1 MLFGQL
7 RSRQKQEK
15 NYQSVVSTLRS
26 NGIDSME
33 KAEQCRSNMLRN
45 AKIYSL
51 LALFVCLLILALA
64 PSSLPWTTVIL
75 FCVLLWVWTSTISAR
90 KHIKRFID
98 TELHSPPG

>member
-26 NGIDSME
+26 NGVDSAE
-33 KAEQCRSNMLRN
+33 KAEQCRNNILRN

-51 LALFVCLLILALA
+51 LALLACLLVLALA
-64 PSSLPWTTVIL
+64 PGSLPWTATVL
-75 FCVLLWVWTSTISAR
+75 FCLLLWVWTSTISAR
-90 KHIKRFID
+90 QHIKRFID
-98 TELHSPPG
+98 DELQAPPG